1 MRKQKVERG
10 RVSSSLPLGKVGK
23 VEFLND
29 DFRERHRLNV
39 LLELQTAVGLL
50 REIKEIL
57 NKKRENEG

>member
-1 MRKQKVERG
+1 MKKQGGEKG
-10 RVSSSLPLGKVGK
+10 RVSSSSPLGK

-29 DFRERHRLNV
+29 DSWGRYWLDV

-57 NKKRENEG
+57 SKRGENEG